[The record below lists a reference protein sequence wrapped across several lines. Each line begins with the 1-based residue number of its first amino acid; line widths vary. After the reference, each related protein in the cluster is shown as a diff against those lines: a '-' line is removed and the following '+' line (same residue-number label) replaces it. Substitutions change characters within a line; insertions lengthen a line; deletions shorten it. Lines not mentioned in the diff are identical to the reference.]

1 MRRYGIAETKGD
13 RYSAEW
19 CRERF
24 RVHRITYRA
33 SDLTKSDLYL
43 SLLPAINSR
52 RVDLLDNARLISQLA
67 GLERRSGRSGRDS
80 VDHRPGSRDD
90 IANAVAGCLVN
101 VIGRRN
107 EVAMAGPLI
116 FTFGGNRFGPIG
128 GMTGPWSDDGPSRC
142 WERLMQEERQRQGG

>member
-1 MRRYGIAETKGD
+1 MRSYGIAETKGD
-13 RYSAEW
+13 RYFAEW

-24 RVHRITYRA
+24 RLHRIAYRA

-43 SLLPAINSR
+43 SLLPAINSK
-52 RVDLLDNARLISQLA
+52 RVDLLDNARLIAQLS

-107 EVAMAGPLI
+107 EIAMASPLL
-116 FTFGGNRFGPIG
+116 FTLGGTRFSEIG
-128 GMTGPWSDDGPSRC
+128 GPTPRIGSDPWS
-142 WERLMQEERQRQGG
+142 RLMEEERRRPGGSFA